1 MISSTKTSAKSL
13 YKLTT
18 RYFASGSTRNS
29 LFGNGRTINNAQAE
43 LGAPSGKGQTTTNP
57 VDLIKK
63 NDILLYSTKP
73 LNYIESVKAN
83 GFHLANNLLITSPNK
98 QGDII
103 GTLLIESE
111 TFEVNLSNDGYKI
124 INGFIVEFNEQQV
137 LQIFNKIHPKPEIAV
152 IGLGKE
158 SRVLS
163 ESNRRYFSN
172 LGIQLEIGDS
182 NNAAQIFDLLATER
196 PNVISALLLP
206 PNI

>member
-1 MISSTKTSAKSL
+1 MATMIPARHLNRIPRRCFSTSAA
-13 YKLTT
+13 
-18 RYFASGSTRNS
+18 RYN
-29 LFGNGRTINNAQAE
+29 LFGNGKTINNPKAD
-43 LGAPSGKGQTTTNP
+43 LGAPSGKGETTTNP

-73 LNYIESVKAN
+73 LNYIESVKTN
-83 GFHLANNLLITSPNK
+83 GFHLANNLLISSPNK
-98 QGDII
+98 QGDVI
-103 GTLLIESE
+103 GALLIESE
-111 TFEVNLSNDGYKI
+111 SFEVNFSNDGYKI
-124 INGFIVEFNEQQV
+124 INGFMVDFNEQEV

-152 IGLGKE
+152 IGLGKK

-163 ESNRRYFSN
+163 ESNRKYFSS

-206 PNI
+206 PNV